1 MSILKSSAF
10 SYSGSLVSVLL
21 LSKENVCP
29 IVVVG
34 EIRYILILLNNNYY
48 TCFMNLYGCL
58 KHFLA
63 LDGVL

>member
-1 MSILKSSAF
+1 MSILKPSAF
-10 SYSGSLVSVLL
+10 SYSGSLVSVLF

-29 IVVVG
+29 VIVVG
-34 EIRYILILLNNNYY
+34 EIRYILILLSNNYY

-58 KHFLA
+58 KSFFA